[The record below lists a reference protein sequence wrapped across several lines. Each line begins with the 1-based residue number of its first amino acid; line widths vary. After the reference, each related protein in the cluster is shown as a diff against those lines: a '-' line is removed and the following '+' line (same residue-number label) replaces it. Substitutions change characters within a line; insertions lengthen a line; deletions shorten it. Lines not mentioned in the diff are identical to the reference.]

1 MDGFNTIASIAFG
14 MLAAWVILEQR
25 ESYIPLQ
32 TDPGDDPSKYY
43 ASPMEVLDDTL
54 YVTNPESLYA
64 GFSLEPGKTVQKSL
78 LDLWWIV
85 SEMSRKFQVY
95 RPEIFFIPSGKMP
108 NWKLKCFQNQVPDQ
122 VKLKCFPQLRLSPC
136 PWMSLRTPP
145 RRSRGSSC
153 APALAP

>member
-14 MLAAWVILEQR
+14 MLTAWVILEQR

-64 GFSLEPGKTVQKSL
+64 GFSLEPGKTVQKIPIGPVVDRL
-78 LDLWWIV
+78 GNVKEIPGLPARDILYPIREDAELEI
-85 SEMSRKFQVY
+85 EML
-95 RPEIFFIPSGKMP
+95 PEPGSGSGE
-108 NWKLKCFQNQVPDQ
+108 VE
-122 VKLKCFPQLRLSPC
+122 VFP
-136 PWMSLRTPP
+136 T
-145 RRSRGSSC
+145 
-153 APALAP
+153 A